1 MASSKSLYTLI
12 ESKDGRKHLK
22 VNRMYLESIVYEEL
36 GLALDELADDEDPA
50 DKPKGKSQPGV
61 VDASKNGK
69 VGDRGSKG
77 LPAGSRAR
85 PDPVATPEPRRGEPD
100 KMDDDDQEVPN
111 EEDPAD
117 DEIADDK
124 GSSEAKL
131 GNEMVGKTIQSIT
144 MEPKSKLVAGAQE
157 LVITFSEIADPLKII
172 ITKSGEVRFFF
183 RGGLHN
189 LI

>member
-1 MASSKSLYTLI
+1 
-12 ESKDGRKHLK
+12 
-22 VNRMYLESIVYEEL
+22 MYLESIVYEEL

-50 DKPKGKSQPGV
+50 DQPKGKGRPGLD
-61 VDASKNGK
+61 DASKNGK
-69 VGDRGSKG
+69 VGDKSAKG
-77 LPAGSRAR
+77 LPAGSKAR

-100 KMDDDDQEVPN
+100 EIDDEMPDDDQEVPD

-117 DEIADDK
+117 DEIADDE
-124 GSSEAKL
+124 GSNEAKL
-131 GNEMVGKTIQSIT
+131 GDEVVGKTVQSIT